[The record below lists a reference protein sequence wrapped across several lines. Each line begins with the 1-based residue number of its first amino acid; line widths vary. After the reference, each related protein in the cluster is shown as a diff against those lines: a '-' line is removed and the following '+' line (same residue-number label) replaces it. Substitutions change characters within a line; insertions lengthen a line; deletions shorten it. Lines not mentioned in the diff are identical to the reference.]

1 VSDKYTRRR
10 LQSSSLT
17 TIVSI
22 SLVLFM
28 LGLVG
33 LLLLNAKKLSD
44 HVKENINIQVIFKD
58 NAKEV
63 DITKLR
69 KTLDAADFVRT
80 TEFISKDEAATRW
93 QEETGEDF
101 LQFLDFNPLLPSI
114 NIYLKADYANPDSL
128 LWIEKDLMASNQVK
142 EVVFHKPM
150 IDTLNNNVNKITLV
164 ILIFSGLLMVIALG
178 LINNTIRLSIYSK
191 RFIIRTMQLVGATHG
206 FIRRPFIWKG
216 IRHGV
221 FAALIAIA
229 LLMGFMYFMIR
240 WMPEIKKLQ
249 DEQLLLTLF
258 GIVILLGVLISWIST
273 YFAVRKYLRL
283 KTDEL
288 YY

>member
-1 VSDKYTRRR
+1 MSDKYTRRR